1 MIGTVLACPVR
12 SGKGS
17 EEKSMKY
24 IGEIHGLRLARIA
37 AESVL
42 KEKIAPAEKFNK
54 QRVGMI
60 ARQLKSIVAQMEKEW
75 ELNPSSAELGEAFLL
90 LDDYID
96 CLAKYDTG
104 LADSA

>member
-1 MIGTVLACPVR
+1 
-12 SGKGS
+12 
-17 EEKSMKY
+17 MKY

-42 KEKIAPAEKFNK
+42 KEKIVPTEKLTK
-54 QRVGMI
+54 QKVGMI
-60 ARQLKSIVAQMEKEW
+60 ARQLKSIVTQMEKEW

-90 LDDYID
+90 LDDYLD
-96 CLAKYDTG
+96 HLAKYDAG